1 MQQALEVVMGLVQAI
16 RDDGDGVG
24 AGGLGGAPDGWWWW
38 IRIRSCS
45 WGLFSH
51 GGIFQRGQIEPPLF
65 LNIQLIL
72 KIIMFVIIKK
82 LVLIIAVFYSN

>member
-24 AGGLGGAPDGWWWW
+24 AGGLGGDDGGAPDGWWWW
-38 IRIRSCS
+38 IRSCS

-51 GGIFQRGQIEPPLF
+51 G
-65 LNIQLIL
+65 
-72 KIIMFVIIKK
+72 
-82 LVLIIAVFYSN
+82 